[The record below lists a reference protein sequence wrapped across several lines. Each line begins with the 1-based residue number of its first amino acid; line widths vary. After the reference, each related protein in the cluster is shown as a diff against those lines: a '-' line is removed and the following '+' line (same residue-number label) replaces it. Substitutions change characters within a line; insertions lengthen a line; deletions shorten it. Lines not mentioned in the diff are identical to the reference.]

1 LQRSGVKQEFLKP
14 EKPDRVGGLQK
25 KSFAKSQSGNLP
37 DKTTVRKDSLFFRVK
52 KLKKWH
58 DRKEIFLDT

>member
-25 KSFAKSQSGNLP
+25 KFFAKVQVVN
-37 DKTTVRKDSLFFRVK
+37 
-52 KLKKWH
+52 
-58 DRKEIFLDT
+58 E